1 MGAGRDRV
9 CSIVVGFASK
19 RKGEKLLS
27 EGQLADAVGDDVD
40 EAQVVVEVGRFEEG
54 EVGVAAAG
62 VGEEL
67 REVLAEMATAVEEVG
82 QGDDFAGALCG
93 EIVDGVGDGGGVA
106 VEIGGCGEGV
116 AGLCVQPGGHLS
128 DGLVGVFQGRAVGH
142 YQECGLRPVGRA
154 GRRVDGLDALKGDGG
169 QFFMEAETGR
179 DADGQLWELYGDF
192 GDVGG

>member
-1 MGAGRDRV
+1 MCALHFHRV
-9 CSIVVGFASK
+9 CSLAQ
-19 RKGEKLLS
+19 GERLLS
-27 EGQLADAVGDDVD
+27 EGQLGDAVGDDID
-40 EAQVVVEVGRFEEG
+40 EAQVVVEVGRLKESEF
-54 EVGVAAAG
+54 GVATAG

-67 REVLAEMATAVEEVG
+67 REVLAEMAAAVEEVG

-116 AGLCVQPGGHLS
+116 AGLCVQPSGYLP
-128 DGLVGVFQGRAVGH
+128 DGLVGVLQGGAVGH
-142 YQECGLRPVGRA
+142 DEECGLRPVGRA
-154 GRRVDGLDALKGDGG
+154 GRRVNGLDALEGDGG

-179 DADGQLWELYGDF
+179 DADIQLWESCGDF